1 MKKNIGVGFLV
12 CCFFPLA
19 ANAQYYGG
27 GLDTYGLWEP
37 QSCEISGGSYDDDD
51 ECSIAGETLDVFT
64 VSEPAPSQTLLPP
77 DTLDF
82 RPASA
87 LRRQILKEYFPTAE
101 AKAELKA
108 AIGGTDLIAAMDGL
122 LPQFGLRTDNVAD
135 AMTVWAVG
143 AYSLIHDDDRQLDKA
158 TVQAVRGP
166 LALGLMSAP
175 QLGEMSDA
183 DKQQFAERLLII
195 SYAYDSVRQ
204 LKTKDPAG
212 HAQMVQVARDHAAV
226 FGFDVDGVTLVKGE
240 GFKPKGSTAKAAAPS
255 ISAASGSSGA
265 AWLAAQSPVAR
276 KGIEEEAA
284 ELGMRAEDMVDGNGD
299 LTPEAKQKMRELGW
313 E

>member
-1 MKKNIGVGFLV
+1 MKVFGLLLLVGGIMV
-12 CCFFPLA
+12 APA
-19 ANAQYYGG
+19 YAQ
-27 GLDTYGLWEP
+27 WF
-37 QSCEISGGSYDDDD
+37 QGGSINPGVA
-51 ECSIAGETLDVFT
+51 SINNSFAIEEMRGQNFADGEERDLSRSADV
-64 VSEPAPSQTLLPP
+64 LLPP
-77 DTLDF
+77 EALDF

-87 LRRQILKEYFPTAE
+87 LRRQILKEYFQTAE

-108 AIGGTDLIAAMDGL
+108 AIGGDDLIAAMDGL

-143 AYSLIHDDDRQLDKA
+143 AYSLIHDDGRDLDKA
-158 TVQAVRGP
+158 TAEAVRGP

-183 DKQQFAERLLII
+183 DKQQFSERLLII
-195 SYAYDSVRQ
+195 SYAYESVRQ

-212 HAQMVQVARDHAAV
+212 HAQMVQVARTHAAEL
-226 FGFDVDGVTLVKGE
+226 GFDVDGVTLVIGE
-240 GFKPKGSTAKAAAPS
+240 GFKPKDSVTKAAAPS

-265 AWLAAQSPVAR
+265 AWLSAQSPRVR
-276 KGIEEEAA
+276 QGIAEEAA
-284 ELGMRAEDMVDGNGD
+284 ELGIRAEDMVDGNGD
-299 LTPEAKQKMRELGW
+299 LTTAAKQKMRELGW

>member
-1 MKKNIGVGFLV
+1 MFTVRSAFLGLICFLV
-12 CCFFPLA
+12 VSPAVAEFEVDWHHDVAAWHLDIAIEAPLFEPYGSEEEVIVNNS
-19 ANAQYYGG
+19 NA
-27 GLDTYGLWEP
+27 
-37 QSCEISGGSYDDDD
+37 S
-51 ECSIAGETLDVFT
+51 
-64 VSEPAPSQTLLPP
+64 LLPP
-77 DTLDF
+77 EALDF

-108 AIGGTDLIAAMDGL
+108 AVGDADLIAAMDGL

-158 TVQAVRGP
+158 TAEAVRGP

-195 SYAYDSVRQ
+195 SYAYESVRQ
-204 LKTKDPAG
+204 LKTKDPGG
-212 HAQMVQVARDHAAV
+212 HAQMVQVARDHAAEL
-226 FGFDVDGVTLVKGE
+226 GFDVDGVTLVKGE
-240 GFKPKGSTAKAAAPS
+240 GFKPKDSATKAAAPS

-265 AWLAAQSPVAR
+265 AWLSAQSPRVR
-276 KGIEEEAA
+276 QGIAEEAA
-284 ELGMRAEDMVDGNGD
+284 ELGIRAEDMVDGNGD
-299 LTPEAKQKMRELGW
+299 LTLAAKQKMRELGW